1 MNALAYIDN
10 YSREREGKG
19 AHILATL
26 HPCGQFHQHV
36 YAKFLH
42 AQIPKAQKR
51 QSSHHCLFALS
62 GSAHIKAAL
71 KTFLK

>member
-42 AQIPKAQKR
+42 VQIPKAQKDS
-51 QSSHHCLFALS
+51 QV
-62 GSAHIKAAL
+62 I
-71 KTFLK
+71 TVFLHFWDLRM